1 MEHLR
6 DSVRR
11 VLNIGAAPMAR
22 ALLALGIAPNQVS
35 VAGVALNLVAAAL
48 VVSNQL
54 ALAGVVFLAAG
65 AMDYLDGTLARLA
78 KMASASGAFL
88 DSTLDRISEGVLF
101 AAIAYHLAVA
111 GQAVDS
117 GLAVLALLGSALV
130 SYTRARAESLGLECK
145 VGFATRGERVVLIA
159 LGLLSGLVAPAIYLL
174 VVLTAITV
182 AQRIDHALR
191 QFRAQTLSGPATE
204 PTGEP
209 HES

>member
-6 DSVRR
+6 WSVRQ

-48 VVSNQL
+48 VVSDHL
-54 ALAGVVFLAAG
+54 AIAGVVFLAAG

-78 KMASASGAFL
+78 NMASASGAFL

-101 AAIAYHLAVA
+101 AAIAYHLAVS

-117 GLAVLALLGSALV
+117 GLAVLALVGSALV

-159 LGLLSGLVAPAIYLL
+159 LGLLSGLVVPAIYLL
-174 VVLTAITV
+174 VALTAITV
-182 AQRIDHALR
+182 AQRIAHALR
-191 QFRAQTLSGPATE
+191 QFRAQTLSEPATE
-204 PTGEP
+204 RPGEP
-209 HES
+209 KE